1 MRVLK
6 GSHRPIMEHWD
17 RQLETSRQASLPR
30 VHGLRPADSSKDPEG
45 FKAWLSEESIPELG
59 PVPFREQEPTAM
71 VARRGQAQ
79 CASEITLPSF
89 PSFSE
94 RFRGRVFTQAC
105 LHAGWHNEDDVP
117 RKAFIMSWMAKGV
130 PGGMDHGRIEG
141 IRNTFPEVQLGL
153 SCSAERPS
161 AQVAFR

>member
-30 VHGLRPADSSKDPEG
+30 VHGLRPADSTKDPEG

-79 CASEITLPSF
+79 CASEITLPVAAFSS
-89 PSFSE
+89 PSLSGFAAGCSLKPACT
-94 RFRGRVFTQAC
+94 RVGTM
-105 LHAGWHNEDDVP
+105 
-117 RKAFIMSWMAKGV
+117 R
-130 PGGMDHGRIEG
+130 
-141 IRNTFPEVQLGL
+141 TT
-153 SCSAERPS
+153 
-161 AQVAFR
+161 

>member
-6 GSHRPIMEHWD
+6 GSHRPIMEHWG

-105 LHAGWHNEDDVP
+105 LHAGWHNEDDVS

-141 IRNTFPEVQLGL
+141 IRNTFPEVHLGL
-153 SCSAERPS
+153 SCPAERPS